1 MSSAIGC
8 AVLRV
13 KRWPFRRGPWLRRTR
28 ASAKLNETMTA
39 LRRHLR
45 LLAAGWIVLQAT
57 SLSAL
62 VPFDA
67 CATHLRSLA
76 ARQTSC
82 HTNATPAP
90 CPMRAA
96 DGLPCPMHRGTVHDE
111 DQRSR
116 DLCSMRGTCN
126 PPVAALVALLSNHG
140 VLTRSAQS
148 LPDRSRCSSTIEAEE
163 HPTTRLAPPDSPPPR
178 A

>member
-1 MSSAIGC
+1 
-8 AVLRV
+8 
-13 KRWPFRRGPWLRRTR
+13 
-28 ASAKLNETMTA
+28 MTA

-62 VPFDA
+62 VPFDV
-67 CATHLRSLA
+67 CATHLRSVD
-76 ARQTSC
+76 RQANC
-82 HTNATPAP
+82 HTSSSPTP

-96 DGLPCPMHRGTVHDE
+96 DGRPCPMHRGTVHDQ

-140 VLTRSAQS
+140 VLTSSAQP
-148 LPDRSRCSSTIEAEE
+148 LPDSSSSFSTMEAEE
-163 HPTTRLAPPDSPPPR
+163 HPTTRLSPPDSPPPR